1 MPSRSWPSSACS
13 TRLDAVAIRTYEL
26 FYTNRFGQEIWR
38 EPRGLDAGYD
48 IPQFSIHRGRLQ
60 GVIYQ
65 AVRARLGESRI
76 HLNCRLGSF
85 TQDDGGVT
93 AYFFDRNGAHRHTA
107 RGDVLIGADGIHS
120 VVRDKLFP
128 NEGPPRWNGLM
139 LWRGAIDWPAFLTGR
154 SMVVAGGLA
163 AKLVIYPIA
172 EGSRPDKRLTNW
184 AVVGR
189 VGDGSTPVPQ
199 KQDWSRPGR
208 FEDLMPHVQR
218 FRIPYVDAQAL
229 IEATNEFWEYPM
241 CDRDPLPRWSFGRVT
256 LLGDAAHP
264 MYPVGSNGA
273 SQAILDAR
281 FLADRLKDAE
291 HPGARAMGLRANAA
305 ADDGRNRAQQPPRR
319 SGRCHR
325 RRRGARAGRFH
336 QHRRRAVIRAS
347 QGHRARL
354 RVQGRLCPRAGQQ
367 GRVALTRFLSR
378 RRQEHHFVFGRK
390 RDDFRRRLFLHAV
403 DRPEQIIELAGRRD
417 PEEAFHR
424 LVALVENAVRNLH
437 RQPDEIAGGSDEL
450 ATVKHEVEPAL
461 EHVDELVL
469 RRMDMRRHERAGRQR
484 RVPGERVFRNL
495 LRHVRLAENVPDN
508 AVDTGAGLCDSSGH
522 CSHRTLTP

>member
-1 MPSRSWPSSACS
+1 MKVIIAGGGVGGLVTALMLHARGIDCGIFEQADAIRELGVGINTLPHAIKELADLGLLE
-13 TRLDAVAIRTYEL
+13 RLDAVAIRTYEL

-60 GVIYQ
+60 NVIYQ

-85 TQDDGGVT
+85 TQDEGGVT

-139 LWRGAIDWPAFLTGR
+139 LWRGALDWPAFLTGR

-163 AKLVIYPIA
+163 AKLVVYPIA

-189 VGDGSTPVPQ
+189 VGEGSTPVPQ

-218 FRIPYVDAQAL
+218 FRIPYVDARGL

-241 CDRDPLPRWSFGRVT
+241 CDRDPLPRWSHGRVT

-281 FLADRLKDAE
+281 CLADQLKDAD
-291 HPGARAMGLRANAA
+291 HPVHALWSYEQTRLPMTAEIVRMNRRGGPEGVIDAVEARAPDGFSNIDDVLSFEQRKAIVRGYASAA
-305 ADDGRNRAQQPPRR
+305 GF
-319 SGRCHR
+319 
-325 RRRGARAGRFH
+325 AR
-336 QHRRRAVIRAS
+336 
-347 QGHRARL
+347 
-354 RVQGRLCPRAGQQ
+354 
-367 GRVALTRFLSR
+367 
-378 RRQEHHFVFGRK
+378 
-390 RDDFRRRLFLHAV
+390 
-403 DRPEQIIELAGRRD
+403 EQVNKA
-417 PEEAFHR
+417 A
-424 LVALVENAVRNLH
+424 
-437 RQPDEIAGGSDEL
+437 
-450 ATVKHEVEPAL
+450 
-461 EHVDELVL
+461 
-469 RRMDMRRHERAGRQR
+469 
-484 RVPGERVFRNL
+484 
-495 LRHVRLAENVPDN
+495 
-508 AVDTGAGLCDSSGH
+508 
-522 CSHRTLTP
+522 